1 MNIVTV
7 TGNLTNITMAIP
19 SLQQP
24 VAINESD
31 HNTQNYT
38 PALIS
43 LSVLYFMMGFI
54 TCLNDTL
61 VPFFKKGFT
70 LSYSQSSLV
79 QVYFFVTY
87 GIMSVPAGKIVGRI
101 GYKNGMVIGFSIAAL
116 GAMLFYPASVWH
128 QYYLFL
134 AALFILAVG
143 IVLLQVAANPYIT
156 VLGPAKT
163 ASSRLTLIQGV
174 GSVGTT
180 IAPVFGAYFILSR
193 LQASNA
199 PSEAVRYPYIGISAL
214 LVIIAIIVYRLA
226 LPVISIPP
234 ATVTGGQ
241 KRNIFSFRN
250 LNLGVAGIFMYV
262 GAEVSIGT
270 FLTNYIADLL
280 AIPVTEANTYVAF
293 YWGSMLIGRL
303 LGAYILQVVKPSLV
317 LSCCAIAAVLLIA
330 ISINSSGA
338 VAVWTMIAV
347 GLCNSVM
354 FATIFSLAVSGVK
367 EFTTQASGLLS
378 TAIIGGA
385 VISFGVGLVKDHYD
399 WRLAFILPLIC
410 YVYILFYGVN
420 GYKSAYSLQQ

>member
-1 MNIVTV
+1 
-7 TGNLTNITMAIP
+7 MAIP

-24 VAINESD
+24 VTLTDAD
-31 HNTQNYT
+31 HATQNYT

-87 GIMSVPAGKIVGRI
+87 GIMSIPAGKIVGRI
-101 GYKNGMVIGFSIAAL
+101 GYKNGMVIGFSVAAL
-116 GAMLFYPASVWH
+116 GAILFYPASVWH

-134 AALFILAVG
+134 AALFILAIG
-143 IVLLQVAANPYIT
+143 IVLLQVAANTYIT

-199 PSEAVRYPYIGISAL
+199 PSEAVRYPYIAISAL
-214 LVIIAIIVYRLA
+214 LVVIAIIVYRLA

-234 ATVTGGQ
+234 AMVTGGQ
-241 KRNIFSFRN
+241 KKKNIFSFRN
-250 LNLGVAGIFMYV
+250 LNLGVVGIFMYV

-280 AIPVTEANTYVAF
+280 AIPVTDANTYVAF

-303 LGAYILQVVKPSLV
+303 LGAYILQLVKPSLV
-317 LSCCAIAAVLLIA
+317 LSCCAIAAVLLIT

-367 EFTTQASGLLS
+367 EFTTRASGLLS
-378 TAIIGGA
+378 TAIVGGA
-385 VISFGVGLVKDHYD
+385 VISFGVGLLKDHYD
-399 WRLAFILPLIC
+399 WRLAFILPLLC
-410 YVYILFYGVN
+410 YAYILFYGMN
-420 GYKSAYSLQQ
+420 GFKSAYSLQQ